1 MIPVEGIEA
10 VVNVTSCGEPHR
22 GFLVEH
28 ETRTGGKRRRRAAFH
43 RGFHLATFR
52 RASRSTN
59 LLVDAMGTSGL
70 SQAVAETDGNGNL
83 TALYVRN
90 RDQLLAVVRP
100 GSTPGTWVTRF
111 IHGDGLGSVRA
122 LTDETGATTDSR
134 AYQAFGTKNVE
145 AGSDPLAYGFA
156 GEPFEG
162 TSSLAYHRA
171 RWMDARVGRFLGMD
185 PAQPNDGQPISL
197 HRYIYGSDEPTG
209 VVDPTGNDGI
219 DADFSLRSIVNYLTA
234 SPNVVTGN
242 VPNAANSYGAALSK
256 ALSAAANLSLST
268 YARASNQLPDDHT
281 ALHPEVEGFVFEALT
296 ATGNKWGWISA
307 TGAADMVPGNVARQM
322 WFIGIPQGAVPWAV
336 FHTHPNSGVGYNG
349 FAPKTGNPAYI
360 VPTPDAFSSYDRD
373 SLWLWGQLSQNPWFT
388 SYVVDTST
396 HDILRWQ
403 YGFSAPDVGSFG
415 GD

>member
-145 AGSDPLAYGFA
+145 AGSDPLVYGFA
-156 GEPFEG
+156 GEPFQQD
-162 TSSLAYHRA
+162 SMLAYHRA
-171 RWMDARVGRFLGMD
+171 RWMDARVGRFFGQD
-185 PAQPNDGQPISL
+185 PMGPNILNPATLNRYNYAANNPINM
-197 HRYIYGSDEPTG
+197 
-209 VVDPTGNDGI
+209 VDPSGRGFDM
-219 DADFSLRSIVNYLTA
+219 ASLSA
-234 SPNVVTGN
+234 SVTGQIIL
-242 VPNAANSYGAALSK
+242 AQTALAS
-256 ALSAAANLSLST
+256 AWAVGGQAIGQAFQAFGQIGEDAVTQMLEVLSAEEPAWV
-268 YARASNQLPDDHT
+268 RLPWNG
-281 ALHPEVEGFVFEALT
+281 GFL
-296 ATGNKWGWISA
+296 
-307 TGAADMVPGNVARQM
+307 
-322 WFIGIPQGAVPWAV
+322 
-336 FHTHPNSGVGYNG
+336 
-349 FAPKTGNPAYI
+349 
-360 VPTPDAFSSYDRD
+360 
-373 SLWLWGQLSQNPWFT
+373 
-388 SYVVDTST
+388 
-396 HDILRWQ
+396 
-403 YGFSAPDVGSFG
+403 GSFDPPQRLHWVG
-415 GD
+415 